1 MGALLEVQGLVKAF
15 GGFHAVDGVDL
26 TIEEGELRSV
36 IGPNGAGK
44 TTLFNLITGHL
55 RPTAGSVRFA
65 GDEITGKPPH
75 VVTRHGLARAF
86 QITNVFPRMT
96 VLESVQCAIIARR
109 RWTNDVFSW
118 RHRAVRDEAF
128 AILETVGLAEA
139 AEQEAR
145 VLSHGDQRALEVAL
159 ALATGPRLL
168 LLDEPTAG
176 MSPWETERTVKL
188 VKDLARTHH
197 LTVLFCEHDM
207 QVVFSISDRI
217 TVMHQGRVIAEGLPD
232 EVRGNEDVI
241 RVYLGDQ
248 MP

>member
-1 MGALLEVQGLVKAF
+1 MGALLEVRGLVKAF

-26 TIEEGELRSV
+26 TVEEGELRSV

-55 RPTAGSVRFA
+55 RPTTGSVRFA
-65 GDEITGKPPH
+65 GDEITGKAPH

-109 RWTNDVFSW
+109 RWTNDFLTW
-118 RHRAVRDEAF
+118 RHRAARDEAF

-139 AEQEAR
+139 ADQEAR
-145 VLSHGDQRALEVAL
+145 ALSHGDQRALEVAL

-176 MSPWETERTVKL
+176 MSPWETERTVAL
-188 VKDLARTHH
+188 VKDLARTHR

-248 MP
+248 TP